1 MQHLI
6 PASALEYLSVLQ
18 KNNNRDWFNSN
29 KETFLEQQQLIEDF
43 ADDLL
48 QLLSNHDYIETP
60 TGKKSLHRI
69 YRDSRFS
76 LDKTPYKTNWSGSFR
91 RATSQLRGGYHF
103 HLAPG
108 NSFIGGGFQS
118 PSSPDLKLIR
128 DEISHDAL
136 PLRKIL
142 NDPAFILTFGAIEGK
157 QLKTVPQGYDL
168 NNEGID
174 LLRFQQFRLR
184 KCFTDEEVLSSNFQN
199 EANEV
204 FKTMRPFFNFMSAA
218 LTSDKNGLLL

>member
-1 MQHLI
+1 MPQLI
-6 PASALEYLSVLQ
+6 PASTLEFLILL
-18 KNNNRDWFNSN
+18 KENNNRDWFNSN
-29 KETFLEQQQLIEDF
+29 KELFLQEQKLIENF
-43 ADDLL
+43 ADGLL
-48 QLLSNHDYIETP
+48 KLLGTHDYIETP
-60 TGKKSLHRI
+60 SGKKSLHRI

-103 HLAPG
+103 HLEAG
-108 NSFIGGGFQS
+108 NSFIGGGFQA

-128 DEISHDAL
+128 NEISHDVL

-142 NDPAFILTFGAIEGK
+142 ASKAFINTFGGIQGK

-168 NNEGID
+168 TSEGID

-184 KCFTDEEVLSSNFQN
+184 KYFTDQEVLSPGFMT
-199 EANEV
+199 EANEA
-204 FKTMRPFFNFMSAA
+204 FKTMRPFLNFMSAA
-218 LTSDKNGLLL
+218 LTSDKNGLFI

>member
-6 PASALEYLSVLQ
+6 PASALEYLSLLQ

-29 KETFLEQQQLIEDF
+29 KETFLEQQKLIENF
-43 ADDLL
+43 AEDLL
-48 QLLSNHDYIETP
+48 QLLLNHDYIETP
-60 TGKKSLHRI
+60 SGKKSLHRI

-103 HLAPG
+103 HLEAG

-128 DEISHDAL
+128 DEISHEAL

-142 NDPAFILTFGAIEGK
+142 SDPAFIKTFGTIQGK

-168 NNEGID
+168 HNDGID
-174 LLRFQQFRLR
+174 LLRYQQFRLR
-184 KCFTDEEVLSSNFQN
+184 KYFTDEQVLSPNFQT

-218 LTSDKNGLLL
+218 LTSDKNGLFL